1 MPSMVLANG
10 EAGGS
15 RRGGRSGRDR
25 GGGTRC
31 GGRLWALAAWLGVC
45 PWAPPL
51 PEVGTPI
58 FFFPSS
64 GFLRFVNGEFVASVI
79 FNFVLQ
85 RLLE

>member
-1 MPSMVLANG
+1 VRWEIMGASCLVGCMPVGPTA
-10 EAGGS
+10 AGGWHA
-15 RRGGRSGRDR
+15 D
-25 GGGTRC
+25 
-31 GGRLWALAAWLGVC
+31 
-45 PWAPPL
+45 
-51 PEVGTPI
+51 